1 MNRYV
6 GVFYKKSEVVDSES
20 KLPRMA
26 QRYYYG
32 VEAESRDEALKMLED
47 LNFVHYHLVDVIV
60 NSASILC

>member
-1 MNRYV
+1 MKKYV
-6 GVFYKKSEVVDSES
+6 GVFYKKSEVDGES

-32 VEAESRDEALKMLED
+32 VEAESRDEALEMLED